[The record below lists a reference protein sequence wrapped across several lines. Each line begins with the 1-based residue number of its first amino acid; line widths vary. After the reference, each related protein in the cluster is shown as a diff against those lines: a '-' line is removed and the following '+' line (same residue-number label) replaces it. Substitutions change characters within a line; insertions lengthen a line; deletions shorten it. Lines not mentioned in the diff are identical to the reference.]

1 MTVVTKLRRTVVTKL
16 RRTVVTKLRRT
27 VVTKLRMTVVT
38 KLRMTVVTKLR
49 RTVGGLGSR
58 SSRRVTPQENREAV
72 RRTVI
77 KQLSRRRGKRLFR
90 FLLSDRRGPVFSNV
104 LYYFFS
110 P

>member
-1 MTVVTKLRRTVVTKL
+1 MTVVTKL

-38 KLRMTVVTKLR
+38 KLRMTV
-49 RTVGGLGSR
+49 GGLCSR

-77 KQLSRRRGKRLFR
+77 KQLSRRRGKRLLFR